1 MSHLANSTPASS
13 RAEWH
18 VKGIQGAYL
27 DLIRR
32 IGGARWFDWLG
43 IHVLTRVD
51 KWLYPRFHGRLVSA
65 GPPILPLLLLTTT
78 GRVSGRPRSTP
89 LIYLADG
96 DDLVVVGSNW
106 GQAHHPAWSSNLL
119 AQARALVEIDG
130 RQRAVIARVPTA
142 AQRMRL
148 WPRLLALFPPY
159 QTLADR
165 SGRDLRL
172 FILTPDGH
180 SPNSAP
186 PTT

>member
-1 MSHLANSTPASS
+1 MSQLVNTTLASP

-18 VKGIQGAYL
+18 VNGIQGAYL
-27 DLIRR
+27 GLIRR

-89 LIYLADG
+89 LVYLPDG
-96 DDLVVVGSNW
+96 DDMVVVGSNW

-119 AQARALVEIDG
+119 AQPCARVEIDG
-130 RQRAVIARVPTA
+130 QQRAVVARVPTA
-142 AQRMRL
+142 SERMRL
-148 WPRLLALFPPY
+148 WPQLLSLFPPY
-159 QTLADR
+159 QTLAER

-172 FILTPDGH
+172 FVLTPD
-180 SPNSAP
+180 SPQRER
-186 PTT
+186 